1 MPAIES
7 NLWARLPIALRAVI
21 SGLLIAMIAANVW
34 PLLVFSF
41 GALWGALAEG
51 IFLALYILWAA
62 GGGPPRT
69 TKSARAAAFRRA
81 PLSPS
86 QWVWGLI
93 AALFFAATVHA
104 SMAVLFRLVPFPVAA
119 FRRGYDFSFIP
130 TMPLKWLAVVVA
142 AASAGI
148 CEETGFRGYMQRP
161 IELRHGPRVAIL
173 VSSVLFTAL
182 HLSKGWAIAGMVPI
196 VLGAGV
202 LLGLLAWSSGSLI
215 PSIVGHVVM
224 DIGLFGYWWTGVA
237 GTFSARPIS
246 ETGVDRFFLVACAV
260 FAISLCVVLFAI
272 ARLRRE
278 RSPKSSASDR
288 AAATAFGQ

>member
-1 MPAIES
+1 MPATES

-21 SGLLIAMIAANVW
+21 SGLLIALVAANVW
-34 PLLVFSF
+34 PLLMLSLGAFF
-41 GALWGALAEG
+41 GSLAEG
-51 IFLALYILWAA
+51 IFLALYIWWAA

-69 TKSARAAAFRRA
+69 TKSARAAAFRRG

-86 QWVWGLI
+86 QWLWGLI

-104 SMAVLFRLVPFPVAA
+104 SMVVLFRLVPFPVAA
-119 FRRGYDFSFIP
+119 FRLGYDFSFIP
-130 TMPLKWLAVVVA
+130 TMPLKWLAVVVS

-161 IELRHGPRVAIL
+161 IELRHGPPVAIL
-173 VSSVLFTAL
+173 VSSLLFTAL

-196 VLGAGV
+196 VLAAGV

-215 PSIVGHVVM
+215 PSIVGHIVM
-224 DIGLFGYWWTGVA
+224 DVGLFAYWWTGIA

-246 ETGVDRFFLVACAV
+246 ETGVDGSFLVACAL
-260 FAISLCVVLFAI
+260 FTASLCVVLFAI
-272 ARLRRE
+272 SRLRRE

-288 AAATAFGQ
+288 AGAIAFGQ